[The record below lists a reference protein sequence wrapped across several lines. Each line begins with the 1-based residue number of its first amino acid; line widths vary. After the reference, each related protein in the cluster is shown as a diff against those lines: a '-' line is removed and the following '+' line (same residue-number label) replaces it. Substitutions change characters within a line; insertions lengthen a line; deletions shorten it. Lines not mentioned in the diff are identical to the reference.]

1 MDFLA
6 ASQNV
11 DNNNTHKIPCYMSIR
26 LSNST
31 QMQTHEIQN
40 KEAGFFCVCLFC
52 FFQLT
57 PPSVRNRKCNA
68 STSFI
73 HNQQ

>member
-11 DNNNTHKIPCYMSIR
+11 DNNNTHKIPCYMSIC

-31 QMQTHEIQN
+31 QMQTYEPQN
-40 KEAGFFCVCLFC
+40 QGA
-52 FFQLT
+52 FQLK
-57 PPSVRNRKCNA
+57 PVNDRKRKYNFSA
-68 STSFI
+68 SFT
-73 HNQQ
+73 QD

>member
-11 DNNNTHKIPCYMSIR
+11 DNSNTNKVPCYMSIC

-31 QMQTHEIQN
+31 QTQTHEIQN
-40 KEAGFFCVCLFC
+40 QEAFSIKDLSDRKRKHDS
-52 FFQLT
+52 
-57 PPSVRNRKCNA
+57 SV
-68 STSFI
+68 SF
-73 HNQQ
+73 HLLKTNSDN